1 MPQRKEMNM
10 NRDHYAIGY
19 AAGMNFLSSF
29 NPALFCTFSA
39 LLVYNQCPVF
49 DRLSYHVLLV
59 FALLALPMVFAGAPV
74 QYWTTR
80 YSCRNVVIISRA
92 AEMATMLLGTLAILL
107 IGRLSWWGSGSAM
120 ALHSIPLLIIIL
132 LLGVEYTVYRPAL
145 KCYTA
150 EIVQRNHLPWASAG
164 TEAAGF
170 LGISSGGVIALA
182 TFMIAKNNHGA
193 FWPVGI
199 YGAVVSFYSLILA
212 TRLDPDHAVNPKL
225 KIMELPGAWLE
236 TFRKQARFRELVL
249 TGIGESYVFGSLI
262 LVASMTVR
270 YIGTQ
275 FGVFQGEPVYLFLLL
290 PATVLGS
297 LAGCLVGAWRSRGNV
312 EIGLVPPAAMAMT
325 ILYFLIGTLP
335 YYSDMYIESGLLFL
349 LLTGIGFFSGLTL
362 VPVQA
367 YQQYFVNRDQRPAYF
382 AWFYVPF
389 GLGLIGAMALSY
401 LMFHYQIPIFRVT
414 LGLAIVTFTLSII
427 TFTLMPQFL
436 LRMLMK
442 MLVGTL
448 YRLRIIGRSR
458 IPAEGPALLAANSA
472 SFVDIFLISA
482 CTTRPIRFM
491 MHERNFQNPFM
502 RPLYKAAG
510 FLEVPAGKPKR
521 LQQLLEKT
529 RHALANGELVCVF
542 PEGDI
547 TRNGLMSAFKEGL
560 TIFLPDNVE
569 VPIIPLR
576 IGMTWGSIFSCYF
589 GKFKLRWPNELP
601 HPATVTIGKPVKRD
615 ISAYELRIT
624 LTELGADTELVPGPE
639 ERPFHSQ
646 FTFLAKR
653 FPSFR
658 QVWEY
663 GSDYT
668 RSIRNRDLLVKTIRL
683 SRYLRSISE
692 DETTHIGMMLPNGI
706 DAVMTMLGIQMS
718 DRTPAIMN
726 YTASLE
732 AIRSMIART
741 GMKHIVTS
749 RAFVEKQHLHVL
761 PEMIFLEDL
770 DKTLNSLPGLFFWK
784 IATMLLN
791 TPVLTKMISP
801 ESWHDVNRC
810 AVVIFSSGST
820 GIPKGIMLS
829 HHNITCNASSVI
841 SITGWTR
848 KDAILGNLPIFHS
861 FGLNV
866 CLWLPLIAG
875 SRTIMIPNPLDA
887 LTVGRALRDQKITIM
902 MATPGFLQTYM
913 RRCKPEDFKS
923 LRLTVTGAE
932 KLQSEIA
939 RKYQAMT
946 GLEIVEG
953 YGCTELSPVV
963 AFNVANSLME
973 LGTKAARLGSIGPAI
988 PGICAKIVDPDTFE
1002 LRPENT
1008 DGLMIVK
1015 GANVMLGY
1023 LGDPVKTAE
1032 VIRNGWYITG
1042 DIARMD
1048 RNGSISI
1055 TGRISR
1061 FSKIAGEMV
1070 PHELVEHEINRILK
1084 PDHRVLAVAGGED
1097 PRRGEKLIVFYSD
1110 PDIIKPAEL
1119 VRQLRE
1125 ANIPNLWIPK
1135 QENFVLIDKIPQLGS
1150 GKLDLAGL
1158 SRLAGEFTRTGH
1170 IGGE

>member
-1 MPQRKEMNM
+1 M
-10 NRDHYAIGY
+10 NRDSYAIGY

-29 NPALFCTFSA
+29 NPALFCTFAA
-39 LLVYNQCPVF
+39 LLIYNQCPLF
-49 DRLSYHVLLV
+49 DWLSYHVLLV
-59 FALLALPMVFAGAPV
+59 FSLLALPMVIAGAPV
-74 QYWTTR
+74 QYWSAR

-92 AEMATMLLGTLAILL
+92 AEMATMLLGIPAILL
-107 IGRLSWWGSGSAM
+107 VGNSSWWTSGGQYLRA
-120 ALHSIPLLIIIL
+120 IPLLIIIL
-132 LLGVEYTVYRPAL
+132 MLGMEYTIYRPAL

-150 EIVQRNHLPWASAG
+150 GTVHKNHLPWASAG

-182 TFMIAKNNHGA
+182 TFLIAKDNNGA

-199 YGAVVSFYSLILA
+199 YGSVVSFYSLILA
-212 TRLDPDHAVNPKL
+212 TRLNPDRAVNPKL
-225 KIMELPGAWLE
+225 KIMELPGTWLE
-236 TFRKQARFRELVL
+236 TFRQQARFRELVL
-249 TGIGESYVFGSLI
+249 TGIGESYVFGVLI

-275 FGVFQGEPVYLFLLL
+275 FGEFRGEPIYLFLLL

-312 EIGLVPPAAMAMT
+312 EIGLVPPAAAAMT
-325 ILYFLIGTLP
+325 ILYFLIGILP
-335 YYSDMYIESGLLFL
+335 VYSDMYIESGLLFL
-349 LLTGIGFFSGLTL
+349 LLCGIGFFSGLTL
-362 VPVQA
+362 VPMQA

-389 GLGLIGAMALSY
+389 GLGLIGAMGLSF

-427 TFTLMPQFL
+427 TFALMPQFL

-442 MLVGTL
+442 MLVSSL
-448 YRLRIIGRSR
+448 FRLRIIGRSR
-458 IPAEGPALLAANSA
+458 IPEEGPALLAANSA

-491 MHERNFQNPFM
+491 MHERNFQTPFM

-510 FLEVPAGKPKR
+510 FLEFPTGKPKR
-521 LQQLLEKT
+521 LKLLLEKT
-529 RHALANGELVCVF
+529 REALSNGELVCVF

-547 TRNGLMSAFKEGL
+547 TRNGLMSAFKDGL
-560 TIFLPDNVE
+560 AVLLPDDID

-601 HPATVTIGKPVKRD
+601 HPATITIGKPVKRD
-615 ISAYELRIT
+615 ISPYELRII

-639 ERPFHSQ
+639 ERPFHAQ
-646 FTFLAKR
+646 FTFLAKK
-653 FPSFR
+653 FPSSR

-663 GSDYT
+663 GSDY
-668 RSIRNRDLLVKTIRL
+668 RKSIRNRELLVKTIRL
-683 SRYLRSISE
+683 SRYLRNITA
-692 DETTHIGMMLPNGI
+692 DETTYIGMMLPNGI
-706 DAVMTMLGIQMS
+706 DAVTALLGIQMA
-718 DRTPAIMN
+718 DRTPAVMN
-726 YTASLE
+726 YTASKE
-732 AIRSMIART
+732 AISSMIGKT
-741 GMKHIVTS
+741 GLKHIVTS
-749 RAFVEKQHLHVL
+749 RDFVEKQHLNML

-770 DKTLNSLPGLFFWK
+770 KEPLTSLPGKWFWT
-784 IATMLLN
+784 AAVTLLN

-801 ESWHDVNRC
+801 ESWRDVNRC

-866 CLWLPLIAG
+866 CMWLPLIIG

-887 LTVGRALRDQKITIM
+887 QTVGRALREQKITIM

-913 RRCKPEDFKS
+913 RRCTAEDFKF

-932 KLQSEIA
+932 KLRSDIA
-939 RKYQAMT
+939 MKFQRLT

-963 AFNVANSLME
+963 AFNVANSMME

-988 PGICAKIVDPDTFE
+988 PGICAKIVDPETFE
-1002 LRPENT
+1002 LRPENA
-1008 DGLMIVK
+1008 DGLLIVK

-1032 VIRNGWYITG
+1032 MIRNGWYITG

-1061 FSKIAGEMV
+1061 FSKIAGEMI
-1070 PHELVEHEINRILK
+1070 PHELVEREINNILQ
-1084 PDHRVLAVAGGED
+1084 PDGQIIAVAGGED
-1097 PRRGEKLIVFYSD
+1097 PKRGEKLIVFYSD
-1110 PDIIKPAEL
+1110 ADAVKPAEL

-1125 ANIPNLWIPK
+1125 AGIPNLWIPK
-1135 QENFVLIDKIPQLGS
+1135 LENFVRIEKIPMLGS

-1158 SRLAGEFTRTGH
+1158 SLLAKKFCRNGLITG
-1170 IGGE
+1170 

>member
-1 MPQRKEMNM
+1 MNI
-10 NRDHYAIGY
+10 NRNAIGY

-39 LLVYNQCPVF
+39 LVIFHENPLFSHQ
-49 DRLSYHVLLV
+49 SYHVLLV
-59 FALLALPMVFAGAPV
+59 FALLALPMVIAGAPV
-74 QYWTTR
+74 QFWTAR
-80 YSCRNVVIISRA
+80 YSCRNIVIISRA
-92 AEMATMLLGTLAILL
+92 AEMATMLLGAAAVALLKTLHAV
-107 IGRLSWWGSGSAM
+107 
-120 ALHSIPLLIIIL
+120 PLLAVIL
-132 LLGVEYTVYRPAL
+132 LLGIEYTIYRPAL

-150 EIVQRNHLPWASAG
+150 KMVRKNLLPWAGAG

-170 LGISSGGVIALA
+170 LGISSGGIIALA
-182 TFMIAKNNHGA
+182 TFLIARDYKGS
-193 FWPVGI
+193 FWPAGL
-199 YGAVVSFYSLILA
+199 YGALVSFYSLILA
-212 TRLDPDHAVNPKL
+212 TRLNPDHAVNPKL

-262 LVASMTVR
+262 LVASMTVQ
-270 YIGTQ
+270 YIGIQ
-275 FGVFQGEPVYLFLLL
+275 FGEYQGEPIHLFLLM
-290 PATVLGS
+290 PATVLGC
-297 LAGCLVGAWRSRGNV
+297 LAGCLIGAWRSRGNV

-325 ILYFLIGTLP
+325 LIYFLIGLLP

-349 LLTGIGFFSGLTL
+349 LLAGLGYFAGLTL
-362 VPVQA
+362 VPMQA
-367 YQQYFVNRDQRPAYF
+367 YQLYFVNRDQRPAYF

-389 GLGLIGAMALSY
+389 GLGLIGAMGLSF
-401 LMFHYQIPIFRVT
+401 LIFHYQIPIFRVT
-414 LGLAIVTFTLSII
+414 LGLAILTLTLSVI

-442 MLVGTL
+442 MLLGSL
-448 YRLRIIGRSR
+448 YRLRIFGRNK
-458 IPAEGPALLAANSA
+458 IPEEGPALLAANSA

-491 MHERNFQNPFM
+491 MHERDFQNWFM

-521 LQQLLEKT
+521 LKLLLEKT
-529 RHALANGELVCVF
+529 RKALANGELVCVF

-547 TRNGLMSAFKEGL
+547 TRNGLMSGFKESL
-560 TIFLPDNVE
+560 TSLLPENEE

-601 HPATVTIGKPVKRD
+601 HPATVTIGDPVRRD
-615 ISAYELRIT
+615 ISAYELRIIM
-624 LTELGADTELVPGPE
+624 TELGAETELVPGPQ

-646 FTFLAKR
+646 FTFVAKR
-653 FPSFR
+653 FPSLR

-663 GSDYT
+663 GSDY
-668 RSIRNRDLLVKTIRL
+668 RKSIRNRDLLVRAIRL
-683 SRYLRSISE
+683 SRFLRSISE

-706 DAVMTMLGIQMS
+706 DAVTTMLGIQMA

-726 YTASLE
+726 YTASQE
-732 AIRSMIART
+732 AIRSMIQRT
-741 GMKHIVTS
+741 GMKHIITS
-749 RAFVEKQHLHVL
+749 RGFVEKQDLTVL
-761 PEMIFLEDL
+761 PEMVFLEDL
-770 DKTLNSLPGLFFWK
+770 KKELNSLPGKLFWSVT
-784 IATMLLN
+784 TMLLN

-841 SITGWTR
+841 SIMGWTR
-848 KDAILGNLPIFHS
+848 KDTMLGNLPVFHS

-875 SRTIMIPNPLDA
+875 SRVIMIPNPLDA
-887 LTVGRALRDQKITIM
+887 LTVGRALRERKVSVM

-913 RRCKPEDFKS
+913 RRCSAEDFKS

-932 KLQSEIA
+932 KLRNDIA
-939 RKYQAMT
+939 LKYQKLT

-963 AFNVANSLME
+963 AFNVARDLTE
-973 LGTKAARLGSIGPAI
+973 LGTKAAQLGSIGPAI
-988 PGICAKIVDPDTFE
+988 PGICAKIVDPETFE
-1002 LRPENT
+1002 LRPENA
-1008 DGLMIVK
+1008 DGLLIVK

-1023 LGDPVKTAE
+1023 LGDPEKTAE
-1032 VIRNGWYITG
+1032 VIRDGWYITG

-1048 RNGSISI
+1048 RTGSISI
-1055 TGRISR
+1055 TGRTSR
-1061 FSKIAGEMV
+1061 FSKIAGEMI
-1070 PHELVEHEINRILK
+1070 PHELVEREINQILK
-1084 PDHRVLAVAGGED
+1084 PDGQVIAVAGGED
-1097 PRRGEKLIVFYSD
+1097 SRRGEKLIVFYSD
-1110 PDIIKPAEL
+1110 RDLVKPAEL

-1125 ANIPNLWIPK
+1125 AHIPNLWIPK
-1135 QENFVLIDKIPQLGS
+1135 PENFVWIEKIPQLGS
-1150 GKLDLAGL
+1150 GKLDLKKL
-1158 SRLAGEFTRTGH
+1158 SEAAAEFCRAVKK
-1170 IGGE
+1170 